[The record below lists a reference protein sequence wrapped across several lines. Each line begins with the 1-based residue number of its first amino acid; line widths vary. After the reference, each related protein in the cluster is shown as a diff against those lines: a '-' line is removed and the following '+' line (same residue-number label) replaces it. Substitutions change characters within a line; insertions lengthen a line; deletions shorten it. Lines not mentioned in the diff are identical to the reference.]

1 MYRRS
6 HDNGAVQ
13 LGEARRRRRKKLV
26 QQLPLMSP
34 TLPPLPPPPP
44 PSPERKK
51 MLWSPHPKPL
61 QNETLL

>member
-1 MYRRS
+1 M
-6 HDNGAVQ
+6 
-13 LGEARRRRRKKLV
+13 